1 METFH
6 TSYCKPLNLIIDVDG
21 RGLHFRSIPR
31 VRTFDR
37 FIVRLVGRNG
47 QEATSCEM
55 HRYGRRYL
63 STGGISDGEYSLE
76 VFNLTDE
83 YGRFRSY
90 VQNCEAIIRVANGN
104 PSFLEPWCLHSNN
117 SVLRRFSRSER
128 TVRQLLSS
136 DESYPS
142 NHPDVRRLAASI
154 TTGIHDDY
162 GKLLA
167 VHDWVAENIFY
178 DYDSLRRSDSRI
190 VALERSTINVLRT
203 RRAVCQGYSDLAVS
217 LLRACGIPSVSVG
230 CFALGESSTGG
241 WERAENRNATPN
253 HAFTTALILGR
264 YVLMDITWDSD
275 NEYSNGRYKHKTGYG
290 KSRKFFDVSAQLFSA
305 SHRLVLP
312 SNNR

>member
-1 METFH
+1 
-6 TSYCKPLNLIIDVDG
+6 
-21 RGLHFRSIPR
+21 

-47 QEATSCEM
+47 QEAASCEM

-63 STGGISDGEYSLE
+63 PTGGISDGEYSLE

-90 VQNCEAIIRVANGN
+90 VQNSEAIIRAANGN
-104 PSFLEPWCLHSNN
+104 PSFSEPLCLRSNN
-117 SVLRRFSRSER
+117 AIIRRFSHSQM
-128 TVRQLLSS
+128 TIRQLLSP

-154 TTGIHDDY
+154 TAGIHDEY

-178 DYDSLRRSDSRI
+178 DYDSLRRSGSRI

-241 WERAENRNATPN
+241 WERAENRNGAPN

-275 NEYSNGRYKHKTGYG
+275 NEYSDGRYKHKTGYG

-312 SNNR
+312 SDYR

>member
-47 QEATSCEM
+47 QEAASCDM
-55 HRYGRRYL
+55 LRYGRRYL

-76 VFNLTDE
+76 VFSLTDE

-90 VQNCEAIIRVANGN
+90 VKNSEAIIRIANGN
-104 PSFLEPWCLHSNN
+104 PSFSEPWCLRSNN
-117 SVLRRFSRSER
+117 AIIRRFSHSER

-253 HAFTTALILGR
+253 HAFTTALILDR

-275 NEYSNGRYKHKTGYG
+275 NKYSDGRYKHKTGYG
-290 KSRKFFDVSAQLFSA
+290 KSRKFFDVSARLFSA

-312 SNNR
+312 SDNR

>member
-6 TSYCKPLNLIIDVDG
+6 TSYCKPLNLIVDVDS

-31 VRTFDR
+31 ERAFDR
-37 FIVRLVGRNG
+37 LIVRLVGRNG
-47 QEATSCEM
+47 QEAASCDLD
-55 HRYGRRYL
+55 RYGRRL
-63 STGGISDGEYSLE
+63 LPTGGIPDGGYSLE
-76 VFNLTDE
+76 VFSLTDE

-90 VQNCEAIIRVANGN
+90 VQNNESIVRITNGI
-104 PSFLEPWCLHSNN
+104 PSFSEPWCLRSNN
-117 SVLRRFSRSER
+117 SVIRRFSRSER
-128 TVRQLLSS
+128 TI
-136 DESYPS
+136 
-142 NHPDVRRLAASI
+142 RRLAASI

-178 DYDSLRRSDSRI
+178 DYDSLRHSGSRI
-190 VALERSTINVLRT
+190 VALDRSTINVLRT

-230 CFALGESSTGG
+230 CFAIGESSTGG
-241 WERAENRNATPN
+241 WERAENRNAPPN

-264 YVLMDITWDSD
+264 YVLLDITWDSD
-275 NEYSNGRYKHKTGYG
+275 NEYSNGRYKHKTGHG

-305 SHRLVLP
+305 SDRLILP
-312 SNNR
+312 SYNT

>member
-6 TSYCKPLNLIIDVDG
+6 TSYCKPLDLIVDADG

-31 VRTFDR
+31 GKAFDR
-37 FIVRLVGRNG
+37 LIVRLVGRNE
-47 QEATSCEM
+47 QEAASYELN
-55 HRYGRRYL
+55 RYGRHL
-63 STGGISDGEYSLE
+63 FSTGGIPNGGYSLE
-76 VFNLTDE
+76 VFSLTDE

-90 VQNCEAIIRVANGN
+90 VQNNESIVRITNGI
-104 PSFLEPWCLHSNN
+104 PSFSEPWCLRSNN
-117 SVLRRFSRSER
+117 SVIRRFSRSER
-128 TVRQLLSS
+128 TIRQLLSS

-178 DYDSLRRSDSRI
+178 DYDALRRSGSRI
-190 VALERSTINVLRT
+190 VALDRSTINVLRT

-217 LLRACGIPSVSVG
+217 LLRACGIPSASVG
-230 CFALGESSTGG
+230 CFALGESSKGG
-241 WERAENRNATPN
+241 WERAENRNAPPN
-253 HAFTTALILGR
+253 HAFTTALIFGR
-264 YVLMDITWDSD
+264 YVLIDITWDSD
-275 NEYSNGRYKHKTGYG
+275 NEYSNGRYKHKTGHG

-305 SHRLVLP
+305 SHRLILP
-312 SNNR
+312 SYNS

>member
-6 TSYCKPLNLIIDVDG
+6 TSYCKPLNLVIDVDG
-21 RGLHFRSIPR
+21 RGLHFRDIPR
-31 VRTFDR
+31 MRTFDR

-47 QEATSCEM
+47 QETASCEM

-63 STGGISDGEYSLE
+63 PTGGISDGEYTLE

-90 VQNCEAIIRVANGN
+90 IQNSEAIIKVADGN
-104 PSFLEPWCLHSNN
+104 PSFSEPWCLHSNN

-136 DESYPS
+136 DESYQPR
-142 NHPDVRRLAASI
+142 HPDVRRLAASI
-154 TTGIHDDY
+154 TAGIHDDY

-178 DYDSLRRSDSRI
+178 DYDSLCRSGSRI
-190 VALERSTINVLRT
+190 VAMERPTINVLKT

-230 CFALGESSTGG
+230 CFALGESSSGG
-241 WERAENRNATPN
+241 WERTENRGAAPN

-312 SNNR
+312 SDN